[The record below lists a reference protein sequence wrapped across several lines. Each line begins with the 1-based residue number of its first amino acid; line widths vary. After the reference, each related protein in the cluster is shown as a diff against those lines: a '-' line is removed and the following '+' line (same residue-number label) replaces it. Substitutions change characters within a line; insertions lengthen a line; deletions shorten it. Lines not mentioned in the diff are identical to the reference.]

1 MRPYTFLDEDV
12 DAQFLLI
19 VLNIV
24 NILIGVFVPAA
35 LLLLLL
41 LMPITNLYHFFTNLK
56 HISYNYP
63 SNGFAKY
70 RRGYFWLT
78 IIYLPIAVALTFWVE
93 SFHNDSFLWFLLTAW
108 IIVPQIVMI
117 AYTLMC
123 HLERRAL
130 AKTEE
135 PVVLY

>member
-1 MRPYTFLDEDV
+1 MKPYAFLDEDI

-24 NILIGVFVPAA
+24 NVLIGVFMPAA

-41 LMPITNLYHFFTNLK
+41 LMPITNLYHFFTNIK

-78 IIYLPIAVALTFWVE
+78 LFYIPTAVALSFWVE
-93 SFHNDSFLWFLLTAW
+93 SFHGIGFPWFLLTTW
-108 IIVPQIVMI
+108 IIIPQIVSIVYTVLCYMELKALTKNNTQVI
-117 AYTLMC
+117 A
-123 HLERRAL
+123 
-130 AKTEE
+130 
-135 PVVLY
+135 